1 MRRSFLA
8 GFAAL
13 GVLAASSAA
22 LAWGQAAE
30 IEVNVHGHTFHKVA
44 VESRDCVLSY
54 KLWFNAP
61 ADVYSSKAT
70 ARNVYLFR
78 SRIDFQNGKAAS
90 VPVFANRGAGQRL
103 YENSF
108 DTASQGC
115 WARET
120 QKLSR
125 LRVEAC
131 RGDGCTPDPVK

>member
-1 MRRSFLA
+1 MRQRTLQ
-8 GFAAL
+8 AL
-13 GVLAASSAA
+13 VLASVLASAGVA
-22 LAWGQAAE
+22 WAWGQAAE
-30 IEVNVHGHTFHKVA
+30 IEVTVHGHVFHKVA
-44 VESRDCVLSY
+44 VESRDCQLSY

-61 ADVYSSKAT
+61 ADVYTSKA
-70 ARNVYLFR
+70 APRNVYLFR
-78 SRIDFQNGKAAS
+78 SRIDLKDGKAAT
-90 VPVFANRGAGQRL
+90 VPVFANRAPGQRL

-108 DTASQGC
+108 DTAPQGC